1 MTGAAPPA
9 PRLPIAGLLL
19 ALIFLPTLVF
29 YTGVTSSL
37 ALGAVAA
44 ALLIVVT
51 VAAFPVGLQRPLANA
66 IVWVLGIFVVIT
78 LHLLIAGLLRSVD
91 IPHALASFAPL
102 LLMALGGVALAIA
115 VRAVPPPQ
123 LDAAIRTGFW
133 ALVVVSL
140 LPAIGLD
147 VSRVYAGLG
156 YYVKP
161 IFPFTEP
168 SHLALILMPFYLYVC
183 VTAPLRRRLLLLG
196 LGLLLVILL
205 ESLVLAA
212 GWLLV
217 ALICMRGVVLPLV
230 VVAVVAVVLTQLDLT
245 YYVDRLDFSGD
256 SQNLSTLVYLQ
267 GWELIDEA
275 LRGTSGWGQGFQQLG
290 LLGTDSPISAVI
302 YALIGNDSNLRD
314 GGFLGAKLVGELG
327 ALGMALIAVLLVA
340 IARSAL
346 ALRRVA
352 RHPTG
357 QDPALVFAH
366 AVYIGLFV
374 ELALRSTG
382 YFTGSMLLLVM
393 ATQLRLGQ
401 RQPVAAPQAVA
412 A

>member
-1 MTGAAPPA
+1 MTGAAPSA
-9 PRLPIAGLLL
+9 PRLPIAALLL

-29 YTGVTSSL
+29 YTGATSSL
-37 ALGAVAA
+37 ALGAVGA
-44 ALLIVVT
+44 ALLIIVT

-66 IVWVLGIFVVIT
+66 IAWVLGIFIIIT

-91 IPHALASFAPL
+91 IPHAFASFAPV

-115 VRAVPPPQ
+115 VRAVPPAQ
-123 LDAAIRTGFW
+123 LDAAILAGFW
-133 ALVVVSL
+133 ALVLVSL

-147 VSRVYAGLG
+147 VARVYAGPG

-168 SHLALILMPFYLYVC
+168 SHLALILMPFFLYAS

-196 LGLLLVILL
+196 LGLLLVIVL

-212 GWLLV
+212 GWLLI

-230 VVAVVAVVLTQLDLT
+230 VVAILAVVLTQLDLT
-245 YYVDRLDFSGD
+245 YYIERLDFSGD

-314 GGFLGAKLVGELG
+314 GGFLGAKIVGEFGLLG
-327 ALGMALIAVLLVA
+327 IALVAALLVA

-346 ALRRVA
+346 FLRKVA
-352 RHPTG
+352 RRPGG
-357 QDPALVFAH
+357 QDPALVLAH

-382 YFTGSMLLLVM
+382 YFTGGMLLVVM
-393 ATQLRLGQ
+393 ATQLRLGT
-401 RQPVAAPQAVA
+401 RLPAPAPQAA
-412 A
+412 IA